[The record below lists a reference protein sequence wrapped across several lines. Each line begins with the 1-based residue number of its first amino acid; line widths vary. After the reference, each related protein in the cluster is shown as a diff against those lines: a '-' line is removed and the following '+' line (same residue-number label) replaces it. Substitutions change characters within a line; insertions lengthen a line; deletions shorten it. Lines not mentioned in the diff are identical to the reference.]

1 MTAVRPL
8 RENDIPAVTGLF
20 QRIFRDRHRRPP
32 EALAVYLRRLYL
44 EFPGHDPEIA
54 SLVHLREDG
63 SISGFIGVTTLPMSF
78 EGRPLRAA
86 VCGSLMVE
94 DRESDPMAGARL
106 LKAFLAGPQDVSF
119 SETASEVSANMWT
132 RLRGVQLPQYSL
144 DWVRVIRPFSF
155 LAQAASGKVR
165 ALRTLSPLASMMD
178 TLARRRMTT
187 DALRWSGIPENW
199 KGAGARSAVEI
210 TRDNFAEL
218 VAPFT
223 AHFSLRPEWAPG
235 QLKQVLADAQSK
247 EEYGPAR
254 FCKVISRT
262 GRTIGGFFY
271 HGGPGRIG
279 RVLQLLALPG
289 QADAVIDAMF
299 AHAAE
304 QGLAGLRGRT
314 QPALL
319 EAMLGR
325 RVAFTHLA
333 STVVHARDAGIVH
346 GLQEG
351 KGFLNGIAGE
361 HWSRLIGGRFD

>member
-8 RENDIPAVTGLF
+8 REDDIPAVTGLF

-63 SISGFIGVTTLPMSF
+63 SISGFIGVTTLPMTF

-86 VCGSLMVE
+86 ICGSLMVE

-106 LKAFLAGPQDVSF
+106 LKAFLAGPQDISF

-165 ALRTLSPLASMMD
+165 ALRMLSPLAGMMD
-178 TLARRRMTT
+178 TLARGRMTA

-199 KGAGARSAVEI
+199 KGAGACKAVEI
-210 TRDNFAEL
+210 TRDDFAGL

-223 AHFSLRPEWAPG
+223 AHFPLRPEWAPG
-235 QLKQVLADAQSK
+235 QLEQVLADAQSK

-254 FCKVISRT
+254 FCKVVSRT
-262 GRTIGGFFY
+262 GRAIGGFFY

-299 AHAAE
+299 AHAAD

-333 STVVHARDAGIVH
+333 STVVHARDAEIVPR
-346 GLQEG
+346 LQEG
-351 KGFLNGIAGE
+351 EGFLNGIAGE